1 MSLSDYEMARKRVV
15 DKKKFHKHLATY
27 IIFSCFF
34 FFLNMISGNGHMWFI
49 YPVLGWGIGI
59 ASEYYKVYVSPDL
72 DEQAIQKEI
81 HKLEQRNRSYER
93 GEERLELEDLPRE
106 KVKKENKGWDDSEL
120 V

>member
-1 MSLSDYEMARKRVV
+1 MSLSDYEIARKRVA

-34 FFLNMISGNGHMWFI
+34 FFLNMTSGNGHMWFI

-59 ASEYYKVYVSPDL
+59 ASEYYKVYVAPSL
-72 DEQAIQKEI
+72 EDEAIAEEMRR
-81 HKLEQRNRSYER
+81 LEKRNHSHE
-93 GEERLELEDLPRE
+93 EERLELKDLPKE
-106 KVKKENKGWDDSEL
+106 KVKQSSKKWDDSEL

>member
-1 MSLSDYEMARKRVV
+1 MARKRVA

-34 FFLNMISGNGHMWFI
+34 FFINMTSGSHQIWFI

-59 ASEYYKVYVSPDL
+59 ASEYYKVYVSPNL
-72 DEQAIQKEI
+72 EEEAIQKEMRR
-81 HKLEQRNRSYER
+81 LEQRSRPYEE
-93 GEERLELEDLPRE
+93 EERLELKELPKE
-106 KVKKENKGWDDSEL
+106 KVKRNNKGWDDSEL